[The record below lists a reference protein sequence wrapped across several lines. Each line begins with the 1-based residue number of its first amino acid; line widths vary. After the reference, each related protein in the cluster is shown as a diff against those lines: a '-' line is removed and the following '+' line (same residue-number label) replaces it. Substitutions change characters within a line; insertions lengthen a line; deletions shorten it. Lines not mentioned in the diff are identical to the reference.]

1 MPPRTK
7 NKTLNFEQATA
18 RLEEIVSRVN
28 NPEPG
33 LEEMIELGLLP
44 VLFSSVPSMAFG
56 IAVYVLT
63 ALAFYTV
70 ADRRGLKNPWLAWI
84 PIINC
89 WLLGSLSDQY
99 RYVVK
104 GENKSKRKWLI
115 ILRILK
121 AVLVFA
127 ISAFVISM
135 VGSVV
140 KASYYG
146 GYLEGDFLDMLA
158 PVLTM
163 LGFALP
169 YAGITIAFCVVRY
182 IALYDVYRSLDP
194 DNAVL
199 YLVLSILFSPTEPFF
214 LFFSRNKDLGMPP
227 RRQEPVYH
235 TPGYIPQEYAQE
247 QEAQMN
253 FWDSEPENKDYL

>member
-1 MPPRTK
+1 MEYFFDMEDQ
-7 NKTLNFEQATA
+7 LLMF
-18 RLEEIVSRVN
+18 L
-28 NPEPG
+28 PG
-33 LEEMIELGLLP
+33 LISGVPTGL
-44 VLFSSVPSMAFG
+44 FG
-56 IAVYVLT
+56 VAAYILT
-63 ALAFYTV
+63 ALAIYTISR
-70 ADRRGLKNPWLAWI
+70 RRGLSKPWLAWI
-84 PIINC
+84 PVINC

-104 GENKSKRKWLI
+104 GENKSKRKWLL

-214 LFFSRNKDLGMPP
+214 LFFNREKDLGMPP
-227 RRQEPVYH
+227 RKQPVYETAENH
-235 TPGYIPQEYAQE
+235 EY
-247 QEAQMN
+247 
-253 FWDSEPENKDYL
+253 L